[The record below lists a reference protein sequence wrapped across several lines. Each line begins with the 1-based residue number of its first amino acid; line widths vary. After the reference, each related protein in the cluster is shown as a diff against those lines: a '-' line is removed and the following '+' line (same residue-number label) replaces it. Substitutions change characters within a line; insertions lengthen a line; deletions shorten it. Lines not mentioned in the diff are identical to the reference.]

1 MAILVVDDD
10 ALCRDALSE
19 VLRRCGYEVVTASD
33 GHEALRILAETDCRM
48 VISDWVMP
56 EMSGLALCR
65 AIRQGKSRHYVYI
78 ILLTERES
86 PRDMIEGLNAGADD
100 FMSKPFRPA
109 EVRDSVRAGEVI
121 LSLDTSDF
129 TPFALARLAQ
139 SRDPEMGQHM
149 ERVRRYAKVLGEHL
163 AGQPKFSDL
172 IDSEYLRLLYLTTP
186 LHDIGKMAIAD
197 SILLKPG
204 KLTADEYEVMKTHT
218 IKGAHTL
225 QAAIERHPDAA
236 FPRMARDIAL
246 THHERYDGTGYPA
259 GLAGE
264 AIPLCGRIVAV
275 ADVYDAM
282 TSSRVYKEAVDHE
295 TARRLIID
303 EAGRQFD
310 PDVVDAF
317 VAQDEE
323 FVAIA
328 KCFSEGSLS
337 FV

>member
-10 ALCRDALSE
+10 DLCRDALAE
-19 VLRRCGYEVVTASD
+19 VLRRCGYDVVTASD
-33 GHEALRILAETDCRM
+33 GRQALEILAKTDCRM

-56 EMSGLALCR
+56 EMNGLALCR
-65 AIRQGKSRHYVYI
+65 AIRQGRFRRYIYI
-78 ILLTERES
+78 ILLTERQS
-86 PRDMIEGLNAGADD
+86 PQDMIEGLTAGADD
-100 FMSKPFRPA
+100 FMSKPFHPA

-121 LSLDTSDF
+121 LSLETSDF

-149 ERVRRYAKVLGEHL
+149 ERVRRYAKALGEHL
-163 AGQPKFSDL
+163 AGQLTFRDL

-204 KLTADEYEVMKTHT
+204 KLTAEEYEVMKTHT
-218 IKGAHTL
+218 IKGAHSL

-282 TSSRVYKEAVDHE
+282 TSGRVYKEAVDHE
-295 TARRLIID
+295 TARRLIVG

-310 PDVVDAF
+310 PDVVQAF
-317 VAQDEE
+317 VAKEEE
-323 FVAIA
+323 FIAIA
-328 KCFSEGSLS
+328 KCFSEESLS
-337 FV
+337 FA